1 MDADAKREHLDISSL
16 PTQRNSIYRVV
27 CTMMITTEAAT
38 RKLVRTQTNGYFGDV
53 SS

>member
-1 MDADAKREHLDISSL
+1 MDVDAKRECLDISSL

-27 CTMMITTEAAT
+27 CTMMTTTEAAT
-38 RKLVRTQTNGYFGDV
+38 RKLVRAQINGCFGDV